1 MTSAY
6 RCNVEEQDDPV
17 LWIAQVMKGAGAD
30 LDVLLEGN
38 AVNYV
43 ARGQDASGLSFGGKA
58 QTQPPRIEDEL
69 KRLVSN
75 GVTVHVVEEDVG
87 ARGLERGESDRG
99 RPGRLARRAPAA
111 LPGLRP
117 DLALVIGADGARR
130 WD

>member
-1 MTSAY
+1 MKRTLQIVTSAY

-87 ARGLERGESDRG
+87 ARGLERGDLIEGVRG
-99 RPGRLARRAPAA
+99 VSRAALGRLFQAY
-111 LPGLRP
+111 
-117 DLALVIGADGARR
+117 DQIWR
-130 WD
+130 W